1 MERSKKGL
9 LAAIVGMVFFVTAAL
24 FLLPSD
30 DAYLLALVLMF
41 VGVVMIGAGAALA
54 KGFDKNL
61 DLPSEE
67 CYFCGGT
74 GIVDSPTGRAPCPRC
89 GGTGIAPD
97 AQTTTSDEA

>member
-1 MERSKKGL
+1 N
-9 LAAIVGMVFFVTAAL
+9 
-24 FLLPSD
+24 D

-67 CYFCGGT
+67 CYFCSGT
-74 GIVDSPTGRAPCPRC
+74 GTVDSPTGRVPCPRC

-97 AQTTTSDEA
+97 AQITTSDEA